1 MKRFAVLFAVAALAA
16 CSTTPTT
23 QDAARAPSAVQAP
36 ELLQASPGTGE
47 VVVLRDRGLGGSGCL
62 HQLKVDGRAVAT
74 LDNGEGVTLHL
85 QPGQRLLAV
94 EFGRGMCP
102 NVALSAEPVV
112 VAGQRM
118 VYRISLPAD
127 GAARLTRVE

>member
-1 MKRFAVLFAVAALAA
+1 MKRLAALAIATAIAA

-23 QDAARAPSAVQAP
+23 QDAARAPTEIQAP
-36 ELLQASPGTGE
+36 ELLQPGPGTGE
-47 VVVLRDRGLGGSGCL
+47 VVILRDRGMGGSGCL
-62 HQLKVDGRAVAT
+62 HQVKVDGRSVAT

-85 QPGQRLLAV
+85 PAGQRLLAV
-94 EFGRGMCP
+94 EFGRGLCP

-112 VAGQRM
+112 VAGQRV

>member
-1 MKRFAVLFAVAALAA
+1 MKWIPAMAMAAIVAA

-23 QDAARAPSAVQAP
+23 QEAARAPTEVQAP
-36 ELLQASPGTGE
+36 DLLEPAPGTGE

-62 HQLKVDGRAVAT
+62 HHLKVDGRAVAT

-85 QPGQRLLAV
+85 PAGQRLLAV
-94 EFGRGMCP
+94 EFGRGLCP

-112 VAGQRM
+112 VSGQRM

>member
-1 MKRFAVLFAVAALAA
+1 MRYLFFLAVIMLAG

-23 QDAARAPSAVQAP
+23 QEAARAPTAIQAP
-36 ELLQASPGTGE
+36 ELLQPAPGTGE
-47 VVVLRDRGLGGSGCL
+47 VVVLRDRGLGGSACL
-62 HQLKVDGRAVAT
+62 HLLKVDGRTVAT

-85 QPGQRLLAV
+85 PAGQRLLTV
-94 EFGRGMCP
+94 DFGRGLCP